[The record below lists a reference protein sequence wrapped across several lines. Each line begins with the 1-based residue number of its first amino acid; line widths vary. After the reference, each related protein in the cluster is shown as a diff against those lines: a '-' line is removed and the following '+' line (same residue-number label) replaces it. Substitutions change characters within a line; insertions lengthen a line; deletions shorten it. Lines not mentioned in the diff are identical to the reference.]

1 MLKLWNKIGKE
12 GEGLSSK
19 KASLRNFVMF
29 GVLKNIFFVI
39 PTPCRGTGQ
48 APAGTQQLFLK
59 SAEKYYEAIQNGRS
73 KSCPHSDF

>member
-1 MLKLWNKIGKE
+1 MLKWWNKIGKE

-39 PTPCRGTGQ
+39 PTPCRSTGQ
-48 APAGTQQLFLK
+48 APVGIHRFETGFRLPP
-59 SAEKYYEAIQNGRS
+59 E
-73 KSCPHSDF
+73 